1 MLDDKTK
8 GVLLLDGRMQNVP
21 VSILIDSGSTH
32 SFVSQLLLAKLKSV
46 SLIKTG
52 VSVKVANGGV
62 MKCSTTWP
70 QAEWCI
76 QGLWFQHELKVLPI
90 HTYDLILGMD
100 WLEFH
105 SPMKVHW
112 HYKWLSIT
120 YQGSSVMLYG
130 SSSSQWDGL
139 LIQVAPVDHTEREA
153 PVSALSP
160 DIAALLDQFPHVV
173 LALATLPPL
182 APVIMQFH

>member
-1 MLDDKTK
+1 
-8 GVLLLDGRMQNVP
+8 MQ
-21 VSILIDSGSTH
+21 
-32 SFVSQLLLAKLKSV
+32 
-46 SLIKTG
+46 
-52 VSVKVANGGV
+52 
-62 MKCSTTWP
+62 CSATWP

-76 QGLWFQHELKVLPI
+76 QGCWFQHDLKVLPI

-173 LALATLPPL
+173 LALATLPPPCPCDHAIPL
-182 APVIMQFH
+182 VAGAKHVSVRPYRYPSGLKDEIER